1 MALWLWCC
9 GPLLMAGGKD
19 MSLPVFIPLNV
30 VILFISVSTPYL
42 QGIVSDALGDG
53 KVGSTMVSWT
63 LIPHR
68 RFLSFVLILDC
79 IKKVSMFWSRFVSS
93 SFFAFSCQRGSHG
106 RLACLRLPRKQL
118 QHGLCA

>member
-1 MALWLWCC
+1 MALWLYGSMALWLYGSMALWLWCC

-30 VILFISVSTPYL
+30 VILFISVSAPYL
-42 QGIVSDALGDG
+42 QGIVSNALGDG

-68 RFLSFVLILDC
+68 RFV
-79 IKKVSMFWSRFVSS
+79 
-93 SFFAFSCQRGSHG
+93 
-106 RLACLRLPRKQL
+106 
-118 QHGLCA
+118 